1 MAIFD
6 SFLYVYQRVSH
17 GHGPFFASPL
27 AWPKV
32 SRLLVVAGV
41 DPSASL
47 RRPVHVEAAGHIL

>member
-1 MAIFD
+1 MAIFN

-17 GHGPFFASPL
+17 GHGLFFASPL

>member
-1 MAIFD
+1 MAILDTLF
-6 SFLYVYQRVSH
+6 FVCLRVSH
-17 GHGPFFASPL
+17 GHGLFFASPL